1 MIDLLKK
8 NGKFF
13 KANLHCHTVNSDG
26 KMTPEQVKAHY
37 KANGYSIVAFT
48 DHSKFIYHKN
58 LDDKDFLTIGG
69 FEADFNFYGK
79 DGTATRTRTCHL
91 NFYAKNPETAIV
103 LPQNKTYNI
112 GNINDYIKKMAKEGW
127 LCTLNHPEWSQ
138 QPTEDVN
145 AIQGIT
151 AMEVYNHGTEVLYN
165 NGYTQSYFRY
175 YIANGNRIYSVATD
189 DNHCSL
195 NEKGEVPFDDDSCG
209 GYINISMP
217 SLTYENFID
226 AFENGRFYPS
236 TGVEIKE
243 LYIDENTDELV
254 IECSP
259 VQTVIIKGTTCSSR
273 GVTRICAKGNDVTIA
288 RISMSGIREKYPHFT
303 VELRTTD
310 GKIAYSQPYYL
321 DK

>member
-37 KANGYSIVAFT
+37 KTHGYSIVAFT
-48 DHSKFIYHKN
+48 DHNKFINHKHLN
-58 LDDKDFLTIGG
+58 DNDFLAIGG
-69 FEADFNFYGK
+69 IENAFHFYEKNGV
-79 DGTATRTRTCHL
+79 ATRTRTCHL
-91 NFYAKNPETAIV
+91 NFYAKNPETAEYI
-103 LPQNKTYNI
+103 TEEMIYSI
-112 GNINDYIKKMAKEGW
+112 GNINAYIKKMTNSGW
-127 LCTLNHPEWSQ
+127 LCTLNHPAWSQ

-151 AMEVYNHGTEVLYN
+151 AMEVYNNGCEVLYN
-165 NGYTQSYFRY
+165 CGKSQDYFRSY
-175 YIANGNRIYSVATD
+175 LANGNRIFSVATD

-195 NEKGEVPFDDDSCG
+195 DENGEVPFNDDSLG

-243 LYIDENTDELV
+243 LYIDEDTDELV

-273 GVTRICAKGNDVTIA
+273 GVTRICTKGNDVTSA